1 MQEQVTITVP
11 AEHTAAVRRDA
22 LVEDIAGLADE
33 VERKLGANE
42 DEDGPLMADHLT
54 LQEAESLR
62 RVFRYLRTEAA
73 GRDAIRLRSLF
84 EQMAESLLERWGDA
98 LAEAGGRGR

>member
-1 MQEQVTITVP
+1 
-11 AEHTAAVRRDA
+11 
-22 LVEDIAGLADE
+22 
-33 VERKLGANE
+33 
-42 DEDGPLMADHLT
+42 MADHLT

-62 RVFRYLRTEAA
+62 RVIRYLRTEAA

-84 EQMAESLLERWGDA
+84 EQTAESLLERWGDA

>member
-33 VERKLGANE
+33 VERKLGAMKTRMV
-42 DEDGPLMADHLT
+42 P
-54 LQEAESLR
+54 
-62 RVFRYLRTEAA
+62 
-73 GRDAIRLRSLF
+73 
-84 EQMAESLLERWGDA
+84 
-98 LAEAGGRGR
+98 